1 MISTPVIVRGVATP
15 NFTTEVETTCRHS
28 TEPMEAE
35 AESGCRRSLV
45 FGVIRRR
52 VSERQA
58 IAVMMYRAR
67 RLLESLR
74 EIDAWVASFRRSD
87 GQRRRLCIRADAV
100 GRGPAPTADVCT
112 EHAPRVARQL
122 TGAPASRGSPA
133 AASRRR

>member
-74 EIDAWVASFRRSD
+74 EIDAWVA